1 MALVAG
7 GSGATIRRWHVALAL
22 FLAGPIVFLFVAR
35 VGKPPHRVG
44 APAPDAD
51 ALAKARDAAAAA
63 PSRDAFVA
71 LSYQYFRNRQY
82 PESIV
87 AARKALELDPNSA
100 VAYNNI
106 CSAYAA
112 LGRWDDAIAAGR
124 KALAIDPRFQLARN
138 NLVWALRQ
146 KAGAASREPVAR

>member
-35 VGKPPHRVG
+35 VGKPPAV
-44 APAPDAD
+44 PAPDAD

-71 LSYQYFRNRQY
+71 LSYQYYRNRQY
-82 PESIV
+82 PESIF
-87 AARKALELDPNSA
+87 AARKALERDPNSA